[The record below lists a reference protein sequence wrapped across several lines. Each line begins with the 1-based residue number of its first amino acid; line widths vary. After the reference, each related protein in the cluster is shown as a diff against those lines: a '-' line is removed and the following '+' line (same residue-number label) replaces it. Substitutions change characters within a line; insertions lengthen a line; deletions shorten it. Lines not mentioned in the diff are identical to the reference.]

1 MIDARPPHRLRRG
14 RATDRPRLKA
24 VDLVIDSL
32 ANLSARPGR
41 AALTVLG
48 TVIGVAALVAT
59 LGLSRTAGNQIVGRF
74 DELAATDVA
83 IAAKSGRA
91 GVATVAMPW
100 DAEDRM
106 LRLNGVSAAGT
117 LSDVDLK
124 GQLVRAV
131 PINDPQGQTEFQL
144 AVKAASP
151 GLFTAVRATLATG
164 RLADAGHSER
174 ADRVVVLGPNAAAR
188 LHINRVDNQPAIYI
202 GERIYVVIGI
212 LATVQR
218 QPSLLSSIVVPEGTA
233 RREFGLVAPGTVQIE
248 TRVGA
253 ATLVA
258 RQAPLALL
266 PGDPSQLRVTAPP
279 EPRKVRAAVQSDLDV
294 LFLLLGG
301 VSLLVG
307 AIGIANVT
315 LVSVLERVG
324 EIGLRRSLGAA
335 RRHIAAQFL
344 LESTALGLAGGV
356 LGAAVGTLAVVIA
369 SAAHTWTPV
378 LQPWVPLAAPFVGA
392 ATGLISGTY
401 PSLRAA
407 MLEPVE
413 ALRSGL

>member
-1 MIDARPPHRLRRG
+1 MRTLSRRP
-14 RATDRPRLKA
+14 AVRPRLRP
-24 VDLVIDSL
+24 VDLVSDCVAS
-32 ANLSARPGR
+32 LSARPGR

-59 LGLSRTAGNQIVGRF
+59 LGLSKTAGNQIVGRF
-74 DELAATDVA
+74 DELAATDVVV
-83 IAAKSGRA
+83 AAKSGRA
-91 GVATVAMPW
+91 GVATVSMPW
-100 DAEDRM
+100 DSEVRV

-117 LSDVDLK
+117 LSDVDLR

-131 PINDPQGQTEFQL
+131 PLNDPQGQTRFQL

-151 GLFTAVRATLATG
+151 GLYAAVRATLATG
-164 RLADAGHSER
+164 RVPDTGHSLR
-174 ADRVVVLGPNAAAR
+174 ADRVAVLGPNVAER

-202 GERIYVVIGI
+202 GERLYGVVGI
-212 LATVQR
+212 LAEVQR
-218 QPSLLSSIVVPEGTA
+218 QPSLLSAIIIPEGTA

-248 TRVGA
+248 TNVGA
-253 ATLVA
+253 ATVIA
-258 RQAPLALL
+258 AEAPLAIL
-266 PGDPSQLRVTAPP
+266 PNDPLQLRVTAPP
-279 EPRKVRAAVQSDLDV
+279 EPRRVKAAVQNDLDV

-335 RRHIAAQFL
+335 RRHIAVQFL
-344 LESTALGLAGGV
+344 LESTTLGFAGGL
-356 LGAAVGTLAVVIA
+356 LGAAVGTLAIVIA
-369 SAAHTWTPV
+369 SAAHNWTPV
-378 LQPWVPLAAPFVGA
+378 LQPWVPLAAPFVGGVI
-392 ATGLISGTY
+392 GLLSGTY

-407 MLEPVE
+407 MLEPVD